1 MKYSVTSV
9 ILPEL
14 DVAETC
20 ALLQELG
27 FDGVEWRIRYTK
39 PDAVGK
45 GYGFWGEHKAD
56 LSPGNIAAKAEEV
69 ARITADHGL
78 AIPGIAAN
86 LGTNDLDDIK
96 RLAEG
101 VAKMG
106 PIPIRVGAP
115 RGYDRTVNYNVLY
128 EEAVDAYGKV
138 VNVLKPLGLRVL
150 IEIHGRTIMP
160 SASLAYRIAS
170 NFTPDEMGVIY
181 DINNMAKD
189 GFETFRIGME
199 LLGDYLQ
206 HCHAGG
212 WWHVAGEPDGNGT
225 VQWDY
230 KGCGLAES
238 ILDVP
243 QFMADLAAVNYDGFI
258 SIEDFREM
266 DYREKLAPQLAYL
279 KALEE
284 A

>member
-9 ILPEL
+9 ILPDL

-27 FDGVEWRIRYTK
+27 FDGVEWRVRYTK
-39 PDAVGK
+39 PEAAGK
-45 GYGFWGEHKAD
+45 GYSFWGGHKSD
-56 LSPGNIAAKAEEV
+56 LSPANIADKAEEV
-69 ARITADHGL
+69 ARVTADHGL

-86 LGTNDLDDIK
+86 LSASELDDIK

-106 PIPIRVGAP
+106 SIPIRVGAP
-115 RGYDRTVNYNVLY
+115 RGYDRTANYNVLY
-128 EEAVDAYGKV
+128 DEAVDAYGNV
-138 VNVLKPLGLRVL
+138 VETLKPFGLRVL
-150 IEIHGRTIMP
+150 IEIHGNTIMP
-160 SASLAYRIAS
+160 SASLAWRIAS
-170 NFTPDEMGVIY
+170 NFTPEEMGVIY

-212 WWHVAGEPDGNGT
+212 WWPVPGEPGGDGT

-243 QFMADLAAVNYDGFI
+243 QFMNDLAAVGYDGFI
-258 SIEDFREM
+258 SIEDFRQL

-279 KALEE
+279 CSLEKT
-284 A
+284 